1 MPKLATIQHNMKTLN
16 LLGLI
21 GLLFCSQFLLAQTPK
36 EFQEHWWHPY
46 SGSIEEIHQYNNTL
60 YIGGNFSYIGPNNRN
75 GGILDLSDDL
85 NPLHFT
91 ARPNGL
97 VDKVI
102 ADGAGGWYIAGNF
115 TTIGTSP
122 RQGVARINR
131 NGSLHPWAPA
141 FNGKVRELLLHQG
154 VLYAGGE
161 FNQIGT
167 TLRNRVCAFDS
178 LGNLLP
184 WNPSSNGTVNTLKIF
199 QDKLLVGGNFTNIGG
214 VNRNRLAELNLQ
226 NGNAGPLSI
235 VINGEIRALEVVGNR
250 IFIGGDFNGVNG
262 ASANIGKLACYDY
275 LLGGFTNFNVSF
287 NNNVYSLHFNLGFLY
302 VGGVFTTVNSQT
314 RISAAAIDT
323 TGVGLVTGINFFLDA
338 GSGVVNSITSIND
351 VVYLGGIF
359 SRGDDYGIT
368 AYSYY
373 QSGFLPSKTPKVTN
387 FGSVMSMAVSG
398 DRFYLGGN
406 FTSIGGANNYGIAA
420 IDMTTGR
427 LKKGNISKFLAG
439 SVVRD
444 FEPKDSLLYFSGN
457 FTISSQSGNFSN
469 DVAIYN
475 MKTDSFIDLNIDAT
489 GNVLKVKLDSNIL
502 YLGGDFTVINTL
514 PRLDFAAI
522 NLTTKSL
529 EPLAVNAN
537 GTIEEIEIIGDTL
550 FVGGSFGTIG
560 GISRSNLASF
570 NKNTGT
576 VHAWNPNVNNR
587 VRTMA
592 LRDNLLYIAGDF
604 TQVSSTSRSR
614 IAAVNRSTGVLSAWN
629 PGANQQ
635 IFKIRIYDNLL
646 YVLGS
651 FTTIKSQSRSYAVAF
666 NLINDSLIALPTFNN
681 SVYEV
686 YVDPLLTC
694 YGGFFSVTNNV
705 SISIGAFMNP
715 CKAFISSIFRAPICT
730 NDQVVLSAPLNR
742 NAKYQW
748 LIGNNVPLIDK
759 KDYRLSIFSSGVY
772 KIVIQNDTFACT
784 DTSAALPINYLERSF
799 ANLTPN
805 KDTVFCRNSPFVLS
819 VDSSALVNGI
829 EWYRD
834 NSKLNVNTRV
844 VPVGNNSG
852 NYYAIVSNINGCLD
866 TAKVINVKIPANPG
880 VSFPQ
885 GKSAICDDDSVL
897 LTVFSQPNRIYQW
910 LLNSQIIP
918 NANDTF
924 VFVKE
929 KGIYSVRVTSIE
941 GCSSTS
947 ANRNISKGL
956 SPVLIIADSSHV
968 GFCDGSSLILFDKD
982 SAANRMAS
990 YRWMMNGFNTSNT
1003 KPFIVTVNEATF
1015 RLIGTNIEGCTDTS
1029 NLVTTIAYPKPP
1041 PIYILGETNAI
1052 LNSTYNYSVDSRPG
1066 SVYRWAPINGT
1077 QVSGAQTANVNMRW
1091 TVVGNAELAV
1101 VETNRF
1107 GCNGDT
1113 AKSDITVVIP
1123 SLSLNRTSLTLNS
1136 DFGEVGFVSV
1146 SSNANWTITESAT
1159 WLSADKISGAGN
1171 EDVMFITDQPNNT
1184 GASRSTTVVFRA
1196 GQLAVNL
1203 LVTQSSSTGI
1213 NELNNKLKISVY
1225 PNPSNGTFTIQNEE
1239 NSKLNFSILDIAGK
1253 EIGVPQTLKAKEE
1266 ISFNTNLPVGVYLIQ
1281 FKLNNNI
1288 FFKKI
1293 VVNK

>member
-1 MPKLATIQHNMKTLN
+1 MKTLN
-16 LLGLI
+16 LFGLL
-21 GLLFCSQFLLAQTPK
+21 GLLFCSQLIFAQTPK
-36 EFQEHWWHPY
+36 ELQEHWWHPF

-60 YIGGNFSYIGPNNRN
+60 YYGGNFSYIGPNNRN
-75 GGILDLSDDL
+75 GGILDLADDL
-85 NPLHFT
+85 NPLPFT

-102 ADGAGGWYIAGNF
+102 ADGAGGWFIAGNF
-115 TTIGTSP
+115 TSIGTSP

-184 WNPSSNGTVNTLKIF
+184 WNPSSNGTVNVFKIF

-214 VNRNRLAELNLQ
+214 VNRNRLAELDLQ

-235 VINGEIRALEVVGNR
+235 VINGEIRALEVVGSR
-250 IFIGGDFNGVNG
+250 IYIGGDFNGVNG
-262 ASANIGKLACYDY
+262 VSANVGKLACYDY
-275 LLGGFTNFNVSF
+275 VLGGFTSFKLNFD
-287 NNNVYSLHFNLGFLY
+287 NNVYSLHFNSGFLY
-302 VGGVFTTVNSQT
+302 VGGIFTSINSQT
-314 RISAAAIDT
+314 KISAAAIDT
-323 TGVGLVTGINFFLDA
+323 TGVGLVTGVDFSLA
-338 GSGVVNSITSIND
+338 VGSGVVNSITSINN
-351 VVYLGGIF
+351 VIYLGGIF
-359 SRGDDYGIT
+359 SKGNDYGIL
-368 AYSYY
+368 AFSY
-373 QSGFLPSKTPKVTN
+373 QTGFLPSKTPKVTN

-398 DRFYLGGN
+398 DRLYLGGN

-427 LKKGNISKFLAG
+427 LKKGNISKILEGAII
-439 SVVRD
+439 RD
-444 FEPKDSLLYFSGN
+444 FEAKDSLLYFSGN
-457 FTISSQSGNFSN
+457 FTFPVN
-469 DVAIYN
+469 DGGLSRNVAAYN
-475 MKTDSFIDLNIDAT
+475 MKTDSFIDLNIEVSGT
-489 GNVLKVKLDSNIL
+489 VLKVKLDSNIL

-537 GTIEEIEIIGDTL
+537 GNIEEIEISGDTL
-550 FVGGSFGTIG
+550 IVGGSFSSIG

-592 LRDNLLYIAGDF
+592 LKDNLLYIAGDF
-604 TQVSSTSRSR
+604 TTVSTTSRSR
-614 IAAVNRSTGVLSAWN
+614 IAAINRSTGVLSAWN

-635 IFKIRIYDNLL
+635 IFKIRVYDNLL
-646 YVLGS
+646 YVVGS
-651 FTTIKSQSRSYAVAF
+651 FTTIKSQSRSYAAAF
-666 NLINDSLIALPTFNN
+666 NLINDSLIVLPTFNN

-694 YGGFFSVTNNV
+694 YGGFFSIVNNV
-705 SISIGAFMNP
+705 SNNIGGFMNP
-715 CKAFISSIFRAPICT
+715 CKAFISSVFRAPICT

-748 LIGNNVPLIDK
+748 LSGSNTPLTDK
-759 KDYRLSIFSSGVY
+759 KDYLLSITSPGTY
-772 KIVIQNDTFACT
+772 KVVMQNDTFACA
-784 DTSAALPINYLERSF
+784 DTSAAVSINYLEKSF
-799 ANLTPN
+799 ATLSPN
-805 KDTVFCRNSPFVLS
+805 KDTMFCRNQPFILS
-819 VDSSALVNGI
+819 VDSSALVTEIN
-829 EWYRD
+829 WYR
-834 NSKLNVNTRV
+834 NNLPLFTNRRIA
-844 VPVGNNSG
+844 PVGNTSG
-852 NYYAIVSNINGCLD
+852 NYNFFAIVSNVNGCKD
-866 TAKVINVKIPANPG
+866 TSKVINVRIINNPSS
-880 VSFPQ
+880 SFPQ
-885 GKSAICDDDSVL
+885 GKSAICDADSVL
-897 LTVFSQPNRIYQW
+897 LTIFSQPNLTYQW
-910 LLNSQIIP
+910 LLDGQIIP
-918 NANDTF
+918 NKNDTF
-924 VFVKE
+924 IYAKD
-929 KGIYSVRVTSIE
+929 KGAYAARLTTIE
-941 GCSSTS
+941 GCSSTTTS
-947 ANRNISKGL
+947 RNLTKGL
-956 SPVLIIADSSHV
+956 SPVIVIADSSYV
-968 GFCDGSSLILFDKD
+968 GFCSGSSLILFDKD
-982 SAANRMAS
+982 SATNRMAS
-990 YRWMMNGFNTSNT
+990 YRWIMNGFNTSIT

-1015 RLIGTNIEGCTDTS
+1015 RLIGTNKEGCTDTS
-1029 NLVTTIAYPKPP
+1029 ILVTTIAYPKPP

-1052 LNSTYNYSVDSRPG
+1052 LNSTYNYSVENTLG

-1077 QVSGAQTANVNMRW
+1077 QVSVAQTANANMRW
-1091 TVVGNAELAV
+1091 TVVGNAALAV

-1136 DFGEVGFVSV
+1136 DFGEMGFVSV
-1146 SSNANWTITESAT
+1146 SSNANWTVTEGAT
-1159 WLSADKISGAGN
+1159 WLSVDKTSGSGN

-1184 GASRSTTVVFRA
+1184 GASRSTTAVFSA
-1196 GQLAVNL
+1196 GSLTVNL

-1225 PNPSNGTFTIQNEE
+1225 PNPSNGTFTIHNEE
-1239 NSKLNFSILDIAGK
+1239 NSELSFSILDIAGK

-1266 ISFNTNLPVGVYLIQ
+1266 ISFNTSLPVGVYLIQ
-1281 FKLNNNI
+1281 FNLNNST